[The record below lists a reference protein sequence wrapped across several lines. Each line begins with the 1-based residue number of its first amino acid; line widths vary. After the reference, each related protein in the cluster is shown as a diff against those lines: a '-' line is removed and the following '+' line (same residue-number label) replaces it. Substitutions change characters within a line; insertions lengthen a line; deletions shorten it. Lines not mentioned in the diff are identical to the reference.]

1 MSAEIRVAED
11 PAAEVAELLTE
22 AAVAGGDIVLTG
34 GSSPQHAYELAAER
48 DADWSGA
55 TVWFTDERCVEPSHP
70 DSNFGMAERA
80 LLMRLSA
87 GPQVVRME
95 GELGPDAGA
104 GAYEAEVRSRLGAEP
119 RWDLLLLGM
128 GPDGHVASLFPGKP
142 EIEERSRLVVAQ
154 RHVLERDV
162 HARADPARLEV
173 DHGGDA
179 DADGAHVVGPQRLD
193 RVDELL
199 DQLVAVV
206 DRRLHQRALRELP
219 VAQRRGGDLR
229 PAHVEPDEAVAHSF
243 DAAASSSSTV
253 SEP

>member
-104 GAYEAEVRSRLGAEP
+104 GAYEAEVRSRFGADP
-119 RWDLLLLGM
+119 RWNLLLLGM

-142 EIEERSRLVVAQ
+142 EIEERSRLVVGVPLAGMEPQ
-154 RHVLERDV
+154 VPRISLTLPALCS
-162 HARADPARLEV
+162 ARAAVLLVTGEGKAETVARV
-173 DHGGDA
+173 FGTGGDRSLPA
-179 DADGAHVVGPQRLD
+179 AM
-193 RVDELL
+193 VDLRYGDLTVLL
-199 DQLVAVV
+199 DQ
-206 DRRLHQRALRELP
+206 
-219 VAQRRGGDLR
+219 
-229 PAHVEPDEAVAHSF
+229 
-243 DAAASSSSTV
+243 AAASKL
-253 SEP
+253 